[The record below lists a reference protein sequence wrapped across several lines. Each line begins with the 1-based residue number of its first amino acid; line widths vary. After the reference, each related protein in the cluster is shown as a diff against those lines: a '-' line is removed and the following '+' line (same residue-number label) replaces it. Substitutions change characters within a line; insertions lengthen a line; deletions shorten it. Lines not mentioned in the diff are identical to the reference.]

1 MTEAAISSVV
11 LDSEGLSAWLTQ
23 DRKAM
28 AKIEIFRRLGADL
41 VISAATIIDVT
52 HAGVNMARLNRL
64 LSRLKVEPLSENAAR
79 AASKLLKDANPHG
92 RKYAIDAMVAEVAL
106 RQPTPVA
113 VLTSDIDD
121 LRTLCGRSVRLI
133 AV

>member
-1 MTEAAISSVV
+1 VTEAAISSVV

-23 DRKAM
+23 DRKAT

-64 LSRLKVEPLSENAAR
+64 LSGLKVEPLSENAAR
-79 AASKLLKDANPHG
+79 AASKLLKDANLHG
-92 RKYAIDAMVAEVAL
+92 GKYAIDAMVAEVAL